1 MQIIKIFLYVKFL
14 LKIQIIKIIRFIFA
28 LSNYNNMKQ
37 LAKDLIMYL
46 EQNVL
51 DTERENDTMI
61 DIEFGSKL
69 YRLDYSANIHWI
81 EGCKSNDYD
90 VPNDPDTSE
99 VSFNW
104 IEVKE
109 IYNKEGIEYTN
120 CINKFNKL
128 INKEL

>member
-1 MQIIKIFLYVKFL
+1 
-14 LKIQIIKIIRFIFA
+14 
-28 LSNYNNMKQ
+28 MKQ

-46 EQNVL
+46 EQVIL
-51 DTERENDTMI
+51 DTEIENDTMI

-120 CINKFNKL
+120 CIDKFNKL
-128 INKEL
+128 INQII